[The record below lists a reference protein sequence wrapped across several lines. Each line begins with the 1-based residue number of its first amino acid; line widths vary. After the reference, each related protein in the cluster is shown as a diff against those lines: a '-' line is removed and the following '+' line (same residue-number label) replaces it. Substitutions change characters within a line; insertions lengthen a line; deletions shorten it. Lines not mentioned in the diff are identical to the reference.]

1 MHCNNAD
8 EDLVM
13 KIAIPRVFEKT
24 HHRYCRFHVTRS
36 WRHELD
42 MLYLAN
48 KGLKVELE
56 SLINF
61 PLGPTEFEKV
71 WNEMVARYGIRKNL
85 VIEALRAKRHMWI
98 MAYFKGLYC
107 GRMTSIQ
114 RSESTNRVLKDG
126 FVNSVTSLHQFV
138 EKMLEALQHMDHM
151 DAEENLCSQVVID
164 YLLVVCLSV
173 LLVELFTLC
182 LPLFVPL
189 T

>member
-1 MHCNNAD
+1 
-8 EDLVM
+8 M

-24 HHRYCRFHVTRS
+24 HHRYCRFHVTCT

-61 PLGPTEFEKV
+61 PLGPTEFEKA
-71 WNEMVARYGIRKNL
+71 WNEMVDRYGIRENL
-85 VIEALRAKRHMWI
+85 AIEALWAKRSMWI

-107 GRMTSIQ
+107 GRMTSTQ

-126 FVNSVTSLHQFV
+126 FVKSDTPLHQFT
-138 EKMLEALQHMDHM
+138 EKMLEALQHVDHM
-151 DAEENLCSQVVID
+151 DAEESHCLQVVMD
-164 YLLVVCLSV
+164 YLLFCFVWNATV
-173 LLVELFTLC
+173 LTSILIMFIISCVAELIC
-182 LPLFVPL
+182 
-189 T
+189 